1 MRSKIPPAI
10 LFFLQIQGRSGSM
23 IVLSFLVW
31 WKLGDERDSGRLLS
45 FDGSRHGE
53 NDRESM
59 LMGARAI

>member
-1 MRSKIPPAI
+1 MVV
-10 LFFLQIQGRSGSM
+10 L
-23 IVLSFLVW
+23 LSFVR